1 MAWVVLAVLVLA
13 PDSAASRTALQDL
26 GVSGCSAAVCL
37 RGVLDCGKHDGQRL
51 QEFLLGT
58 GGRIHRAASLLVL
71 EPEKRKGDKVKG
83 RNEEEGKIRTF
94 RARANPFLIG
104 HLSSVISHRS
114 DK

>member
-1 MAWVVLAVLVLA
+1 MAWVVLLCWCCAR
-13 PDSAASRTALQDL
+13 P
-26 GVSGCSAAVCL
+26 
-37 RGVLDCGKHDGQRL
+37 
-51 QEFLLGT
+51 
-58 GGRIHRAASLLVL
+58 GRIVERPYKTWGYPVVPLLFALGAFLIVGNTMVNDFKNSFWGSGGGIHRVASLLVL